1 MYGFSCKYGFDSI
14 EHGRKR
20 KRTIFPHGEVMIHQP
35 SISGYFQATSADIE
49 IQAEQIRK
57 TKELGA
63 QILANNCGK
72 KVAQVMADFDRDYWM
87 NAKEAVEY
95 GIVDKIAKSL

>member
-1 MYGFSCKYGFDSI
+1 M
-14 EHGRKR
+14 
-20 KRTIFPHGEVMIHQP
+20 
-35 SISGYFQATSADIE
+35 
-49 IQAEQIRK
+49 RK

-63 QILANNCGK
+63 QILSKNCNK
-72 KVAQVMADFDRDYWM
+72 TMEQIMADFDRDYWM